1 MIRLGS
7 ENFPV
12 TYLKSNSYLNVV
24 SYCVSRK
31 LISLSHLR
39 NGKFLTLFYPEIYRS
54 KFLCDQIIKAI
65 GLILRHNM
73 FGVPIIFLLLQL
85 ISKYA
90 QKSK

>member
-1 MIRLGS
+1 MSDSIK
-7 ENFPV
+7 
-12 TYLKSNSYLNVV
+12 YLVGNYFSVQIYSFWGGGGEGGGGYF
-24 SYCVSRK
+24 Y
-31 LISLSHLR
+31 R